1 MDDRSKVVVAGVAG
15 AVLGALA
22 GYLLLTRR
30 GEALRR
36 DVVPQLEEFLGRV
49 KELQASLVQARA
61 VAAESWQTL
70 QELTARDAQ
79 TDTPGASTRTH

>member
-1 MDDRSKVVVAGVAG
+1 MDDRSKVVVAGGAG

-30 GEALRR
+30 GEALRS

-61 VAAESWQTL
+61 VATESWQTL
-70 QELTARDAQ
+70 QELTAREPQA
-79 TDTPGASTRTH
+79 DTPGSSTRTH